1 MENIDLEKQEFMNT
15 TSLLDLAYKNVRMAS
30 FAIDCIIDKI
40 ENHKLEELLR
50 KQNDFYLDTTEELE
64 KISEEI
70 GHEPEDINAFLKG
83 SSFASIKMKT
93 FINDETSH
101 LAEMLIQG
109 TTMGI
114 TEILKAKTEF
124 PTKNKH
130 LLEVADSISSNE
142 ELFVD
147 SLKDFL

>member
-1 MENIDLEKQEFMNT
+1 MELSKEEFEKTTKLIDC
-15 TSLLDLAYKNVRMAS
+15 AYKNMRMGS

-40 ENHKLEELLR
+40 ENPKLEELLR

-64 KISEEI
+64 KMSNNIN
-70 GHEPEDINAFLKG
+70 HTPVDINIFLKG

-93 FINDETSH
+93 FMNDETPH
-101 LAEMLIQG
+101 LAEMLVQG

-114 TEILKAKTEF
+114 TDMIKSQSEYDVD
-124 PTKNKH
+124 N
-130 LLEVADSISSNE
+130 LELIKITNSIVANE
-142 ELFVD
+142 EKFVE

>member
-1 MENIDLEKQEFMNT
+1 MDDEKQEFLTT
-15 TSLLDLAYKNVRMAS
+15 TSLLDLAYKNVRMGS

-40 ENHKLEELLR
+40 EDRRLEELLR

-64 KISEEI
+64 RISSEI

-83 SSFASIKMKT
+83 SSFASINMKT
-93 FINDETSH
+93 LMNKETPH
-101 LAEMLIQG
+101 LAEMLVQG

-114 TEILKAKTEF
+114 TEILKAKSEY
-124 PTKNKH
+124 PTKNSA
-130 LLEVADSISSNE
+130 LNDIIDSITESE

-147 SLKDFL
+147 SLKEFL

>member
-1 MENIDLEKQEFMNT
+1 MELNKEEFEKTTKLIDC
-15 TSLLDLAYKNVRMAS
+15 AYKNMRMGS

-40 ENHKLEELLR
+40 DNPRLEKLLR

-64 KISEEI
+64 RISIEI
-70 GHEPEDINAFLKG
+70 GHTPTDINMFLKG

-93 FINDETSH
+93 FMNDETSH
-101 LAEMLIQG
+101 LAEMLVQG

-114 TEILKAKTEF
+114 TDMIKSQSEFNLKNHE
-124 PTKNKH
+124 
-130 LLEVADSISSNE
+130 LLTITNSIVSSE
-142 ELFVD
+142 EKFIE